1 MNYQKEESRMKRIFS
16 RVLCWV
22 LNRHTEQ
29 YMKENGGKFHQFYS
43 VNGGGRQCKCPKCGF
58 TVILNNDSKI
68 VKANKKTFNK

>member
-1 MNYQKEESRMKRIFS
+1 MKRVFS

-43 VNGGGRQCKCPKCGF
+43 VSGGGRQCKCSKCGF
-58 TVILNNDSKI
+58 TVILNNKSKI
-68 VKANKKTFNK
+68 VKANKKTLNK